1 MVFNLFKTAVPRS
14 ILVVLVFLSCSLPM
28 ELRAE
33 SRARNILF
41 VFSWNQDLPW
51 QKEVEKGFEQ
61 QFNVT
66 GERPNLYFEY
76 MDAGRFNG
84 PSQHAIFRNYLEKKY
99 ARTRLDNVV
108 LESAPAA
115 RLIQSHPGMF
125 GKARLIALNP
135 SLSGSKSRD
144 LAASVPVQI
153 DFIKSVRNVLKI
165 SKAKTVY
172 LVGGTTPATR
182 ERERVITGLLSRM
195 NPGPKVVSLVGL
207 PMEKILSRVE
217 KTGPDSIILYLLVFR
232 DGSGKTYVPFHA
244 SQLICARANAP
255 VYSFW
260 TSLLGSGIVGGYLL
274 SGERVGRE
282 AAMLLT
288 SGVRK
293 GFQDDLSD
301 RFHGYYW
308 DWRQLLRW
316 DISESSLPADSN
328 ILFKRPEFFHEH
340 STELVIAII
349 LFVLTILY
357 VRYRELKRYNRQ
369 IEAARKGL
377 QSVNM
382 ELGRVKSKLEEK
394 NEMLRKVSVTDRL
407 TGLHNRAYLEDRLR
421 DELRRIGR
429 HPADLCVI
437 LADIDHFKRVNDLYG
452 HPVGDEVLV
461 KISETL
467 RENVR
472 SIDDVGRWGGEE
484 FMIICPG
491 ANEQEGVHLAEKLRA
506 IIGEQVHDT
515 AGKITSSFGVASYVP
530 GLSEVNLIKNAD
542 EALYNSKSSGRN
554 CVSSIT
560 PEKTVTPD

>member
-1 MVFNLFKTAVPRS
+1 MVLNLFKTAVPRS
-14 ILVVLVFLSCSLPM
+14 ILVVLVLFSCLLPT

-33 SRARNILF
+33 NRPRNILF

-61 QFNVT
+61 QFRVT

-76 MDAGRFNG
+76 MDAGRFNR
-84 PSQHAIFRNYLEKKY
+84 PAQHTIFRNYLEKKY
-99 ARTRLDNVV
+99 AGIRLDNVV

-115 RLIQSHPGMF
+115 RLLQSNPGMF
-125 GKARLIALNP
+125 GKARLIAMNP
-135 SLSGSKSRD
+135 AMSGSNSRD
-144 LAASVPVQI
+144 LAAIVPVET
-153 DFIKSVRNVLKI
+153 DYIKSVHNVLKL

-182 ERERVITGLLSRM
+182 ERERVITSLFSKM
-195 NPGPKVVSLVGL
+195 KPGPKVISLVGL
-207 PMEKILSRVE
+207 PMEKILLRVE
-217 KTGPDSIILYLLVFR
+217 KTEPDSIILYLLVFR
-232 DGSGKTYVPFHA
+232 DGYGKTYIPFDA
-244 SQLICARANAP
+244 SKMICARANAP

-288 SGVRK
+288 SGAQT
-293 GFQDDLSD
+293 GLQNDLSD

-316 DISESSLPADSN
+316 DISESSLPAGSN
-328 ILFKRPEFFHEH
+328 ILFKRPEFFNEH
-340 STELVIAII
+340 STELIIATI

-369 IEAARKGL
+369 IEAARTGL

-394 NEMLRKVSVTDRL
+394 NEMLRKMSITDRM

-421 DELRRIGR
+421 DELKRIGR

-437 LADIDHFKRVNDLYG
+437 LADIDHFKRVNDLHG

-491 ANEQEGVHLAEKLRA
+491 ANEQEGVQLAEKLRTL
-506 IIGEQVHDT
+506 IGDQVHDT
-515 AGKITSSFGVASYVP
+515 AGKITISFGVAAYVP
-530 GLSEVNLIKNAD
+530 GLSQVTLIKNAD

-560 PEKTVTPD
+560 PEKTAAPN